1 MAMLEEHRN
10 TLYQY
15 FTTRLGKEATQA
27 LLSYFPSRDLDDPAT
42 KADLQLV
49 RAEIKLVQ
57 VDIELVRTEMVT
69 MEARLRSEVKD
80 AENRLTTRM
89 VALAG
94 VGLAAM
100 TLLFNVYS

>member
-10 TLYQY
+10 TIYRY

-49 RAEIKLVQ
+49 RAEIQLVQ
-57 VDIELVRTEMVT
+57 ADVELVRSEMVA
-69 MEARLRSEVKD
+69 MEARLRGEVKD
-80 AENRLTTRM
+80 VENRLTARM
-89 VALAG
+89 LGLAG

-100 TLLFNVYS
+100 TLLFNVYT

>member
-10 TLYQY
+10 TIYRY

-49 RAEIKLVQ
+49 RAEIQLVQ
-57 VDIELVRTEMVT
+57 ADVEPDSRPGSTSNWTSRGCWATRGASSRVRAMRTT
-69 MEARLRSEVKD
+69 APTGTSAAR
-80 AENRLTTRM
+80 
-89 VALAG
+89 
-94 VGLAAM
+94 
-100 TLLFNVYS
+100 